1 MSFYKFVTKAFKCFV
16 NIFYKYEVIG
26 SENIPDEGNIIIA
39 ANHKSNLDP
48 IFIAAAIEN
57 RQVAAIAKK
66 ELFKIKPLGYILKKI
81 KCYSYKQRKT
91 RYINYKKYFKIYKR
105 WVCIR
110 YISRRNEN
118 QRTWIW

>member
-66 ELFKIKPLGYILKKI
+66 ELFKIKPLGYILKKLNVIPINREKTDISTI
-81 KCYSYKQRKT
+81 KS
-91 RYINYKKYFKIYKR
+91 ILN
-105 WVCIR
+105 
-110 YISRRNEN
+110 
-118 QRTWIW
+118 

>member
-66 ELFKIKPLGYILKKI
+66 ELFKYKTFRIYFKKI
-81 KCYSYKQRKT
+81 KCYSYKT
-91 RYINYKKYFKIYKR
+91 EKKQIYLL
-105 WVCIR
+105 
-110 YISRRNEN
+110 
-118 QRTWIW
+118 